1 MKLRDLVQLRWEID
15 GFPQELERVKNL
27 EKVRRFKKKRVNNA
41 ASPHSGDV
49 FFFVG
54 GEGKN
59 VYIILRKMYHFD
71 EYILVMDFPK
81 SSTTLSFLEGATHTF
96 CSFWYGTIDLVLEF
110 FTATSVVELGF
121 FKDAEI
127 QHLGCVKR
135 TEEKCKLRA

>member
-1 MKLRDLVQLRWEID
+1 MGHRRLSTRIRTR
-15 GFPQELERVKNL
+15 QEFGEGSTLQ
-27 EKVRRFKKKRVNNA
+27 KKRATTHRHFTLVM
-41 ASPHSGDV
+41 
-49 FFFVG
+49 FFFCFFLG

-59 VYIILRKMYHFD
+59 VYIISRKMYHFD

-135 TEEKCKLRA
+135 TEKKCKLRA